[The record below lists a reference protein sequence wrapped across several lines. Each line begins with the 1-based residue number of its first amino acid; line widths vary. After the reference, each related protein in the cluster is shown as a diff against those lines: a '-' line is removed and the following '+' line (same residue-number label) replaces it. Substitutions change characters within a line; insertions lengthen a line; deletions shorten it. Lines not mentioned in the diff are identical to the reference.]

1 MDDYLH
7 IERHQEQR
15 PQRGER
21 QQGVHLQPVQ
31 ERQPELRFMRVEER
45 GRVLHLHVEGRQH
58 CTVHFVLA
66 DVLLRVQCVQRI
78 PLADK

>member
-1 MDDYLH
+1 MDDYL
-7 IERHQEQR
+7 
-15 PQRGER
+15 
-21 QQGVHLQPVQ
+21 HLQPVQ
-31 ERQPELRFMRVEER
+31 ERQSELRFLRVEER
-45 GRVLHLHVEGRQH
+45 GRVLHLQHVEGRRTST